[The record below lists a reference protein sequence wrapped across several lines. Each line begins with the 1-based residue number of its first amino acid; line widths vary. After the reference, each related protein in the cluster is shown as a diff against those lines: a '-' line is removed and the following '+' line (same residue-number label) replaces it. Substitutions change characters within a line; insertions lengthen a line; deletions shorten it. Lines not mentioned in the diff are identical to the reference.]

1 MNKEMKLMN
10 FSMWLI
16 EAQTKLG
23 EANRLLLR
31 NYQSQVALELEDLH
45 RIVTSAATKQE
56 QQLKSMDKDL
66 SLFLTDK
73 EGATEGLLSQVARFK
88 DSHESSIK
96 TLENVA
102 GELDGGYQLAFSA
115 VTSEVLRNSSCLAE
129 LVEEKFMQIQGVLE
143 DIQTDLSNE
152 DEKLADYAEQLQQA
166 HSKTLQKTKTISE
179 AMMIFTGKLGM
190 HSSNLS
196 RIAEETQIT
205 TGKKLYQLEKEFELN
220 AALEKNLLLE
230 KIAELLDS
238 SNARKKNL
246 VQTSISSLLESMA
259 SGNCNLQLEL
269 SSLENVASSVNGEW
283 RSHLEITEAD
293 YVEAVGDG
301 VETNQDIVKKLTSVA
316 ISTLQESDS
325 ANQSVVSGISNLL
338 KLDHEVEKNM
348 NKIIA
353 PSIEDMK
360 KLNSDHLDGVLEI
373 KENSKQCLVS
383 EYKVDHTCNSLTKEK
398 YSIPSSATIQELR
411 TPDFEVLVSSFSRGS
426 ASERELESKTSS
438 MAQNTDQNSCP
449 TPEVPL
455 V

>member
-1 MNKEMKLMN
+1 
-10 FSMWLI
+10 
-16 EAQTKLG
+16 
-23 EANRLLLR
+23 
-31 NYQSQVALELEDLH
+31 
-45 RIVTSAATKQE
+45 
-56 QQLKSMDKDL
+56 
-66 SLFLTDK
+66 
-73 EGATEGLLSQVARFK
+73 
-88 DSHESSIK
+88 
-96 TLENVA
+96 
-102 GELDGGYQLAFSA
+102 
-115 VTSEVLRNSSCLAE
+115 
-129 LVEEKFMQIQGVLE
+129 
-143 DIQTDLSNE
+143 
-152 DEKLADYAEQLQQA
+152 
-166 HSKTLQKTKTISE
+166 
-179 AMMIFTGKLGM
+179 MMIFTGKLGM

-293 YVEAVGDG
+293 YVEAVGSVTNGKVDLEEHLHQWDG

>member
-1 MNKEMKLMN
+1 
-10 FSMWLI
+10 
-16 EAQTKLG
+16 
-23 EANRLLLR
+23 
-31 NYQSQVALELEDLH
+31 
-45 RIVTSAATKQE
+45 
-56 QQLKSMDKDL
+56 
-66 SLFLTDK
+66 
-73 EGATEGLLSQVARFK
+73 
-88 DSHESSIK
+88 
-96 TLENVA
+96 
-102 GELDGGYQLAFSA
+102 
-115 VTSEVLRNSSCLAE
+115 
-129 LVEEKFMQIQGVLE
+129 MQI
-143 DIQTDLSNE
+143 
-152 DEKLADYAEQLQQA
+152 QA

-293 YVEAVGDG
+293 YVEAVGSVTNGKVDLEEHLHQCLTKARTGAVKCKDACESVLDQQKISLDSVFAIAGDG
-301 VETNQDIVKKLTSVA
+301 VETNQDIFKKLTSVA

-325 ANQSVVSGISNLL
+325 ANQSLVSGISNLL
-338 KLDHEVEKNM
+338 KLDREIEKNM
-348 NKIIA
+348 NQTIA

-360 KLNSDHLDGVLEI
+360 KLNSDHLVGVLEI

-383 EYKVDHTCNSLTKEK
+383 EYKVDDTCISLTKEK
-398 YSIPSSATIQELR
+398 YSIPSSATIQELG

-426 ASERELESKTSS
+426 ASERELESKTLP
-438 MAQNTDQNSCP
+438 MAQNSNQNSCP